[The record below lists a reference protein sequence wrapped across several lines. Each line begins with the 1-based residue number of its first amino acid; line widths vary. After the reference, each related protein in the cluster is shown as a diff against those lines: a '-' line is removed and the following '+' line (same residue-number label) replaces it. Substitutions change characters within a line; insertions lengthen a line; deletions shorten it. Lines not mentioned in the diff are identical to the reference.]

1 MTPVRTLLA
10 ALACSTAMLASPLA
24 GAALINHGDGSF
36 TDTGSGYLW
45 RTLAQYDGLDYAS
58 ALALLPA
65 GYHVASAAELATLT
79 ADAPADPSS
88 FAADAAAMGA
98 DPASGAI
105 WAFYGDGT
113 QYAWRFDYDTTW
125 NTSAAGNAY
134 GWTSWNYAVGPD
146 DAMPGLSLFAVNAT
160 AAADV
165 PEPATLALLGLGLA
179 GLGWRHRGAL
189 ARRRVGDQKL

>member
-1 MTPVRTLLA
+1 MTSVRTLLA
-10 ALACSTAMLASPLA
+10 AFACSTAMLASPLA

-36 TDTGSGYLW
+36 TDTDSGYLW

-65 GYHVASAAELATLT
+65 GYHVASAAELATLS
-79 ADAPADPSS
+79 ADSPADPSS

-105 WAFYGDGT
+105 WGFYGDGT
-113 QYAWRFDYDTTW
+113 QYAWKFDYDTTW

-134 GWTSWNYAVGPD
+134 GWTSWNYPVGPD
-146 DAMPGLSLFAVNAT
+146 DAMPGLSLFAVSTA

-179 GLGWRHRGAL
+179 GIGWRRRGAL
-189 ARRRVGDQKL
+189 ARRGMGDQKL

>member
-1 MTPVRTLLA
+1 MTSVRTLLA
-10 ALACSTAMLASPLA
+10 TFACSTAMLASPLA

-36 TDTGSGYLW
+36 TDTDSGYLW

-58 ALALLPA
+58 ALDLLPA

-98 DPASGAI
+98 GPASGAI
-105 WAFYGDGT
+105 WGFYGDGT
-113 QYAWRFDYDTTW
+113 QYAWKFDYDTTW

-134 GWTSWNYAVGPD
+134 GWTSWNYTVGPD
-146 DAMPGLSLFAVNAT
+146 DAMPGLSLFAVSTA

-179 GLGWRHRGAL
+179 GLGWCRRGAL
-189 ARRRVGDQKL
+189 VRRGAGDQKL